1 MYNILESNIKFDKS
15 GQILS
20 VLVLVEISKGDIRAI
35 EGTNQPRGGYMLI
48 MPNTNYKV
56 IDLVQQVA
64 GYGREVT
71 ELKSIPTQWKKYFK

>member
-35 EGTNQPRGGYMLI
+35 EGTNKPTGGYMLI
-48 MPNTNYKV
+48 MPNTDYKV
-56 IDLVQQVA
+56 ADLMQQVA

-71 ELKSIPTQWKKYFK
+71 ELKLIPTQWKKHFK